1 MTTMNTKDLAERI
14 LAQRVNRYLDAGPSL
29 APWGGARFRIEGGR
43 VRVGYAFARPGAA
56 GQVVERVLRFAND
69 RRLQVQWTVAPER
82 PGEAELMEAL
92 AAASF
97 APIERL
103 LLMARQGC
111 LTTPTNPHVTVLPI
125 STWHDMWRYEH
136 ISRQCFYDDPRPS
149 DALVGQRAS
158 ERWRE
163 QEHGWCRYFQAYLD
177 GTLAGGC
184 YVSLYED
191 VPTIMGVCTLP
202 QARQQGV
209 ATALLVRTVASVM
222 VPTNEVVCLFV
233 EVGNPAESL
242 YRALGF
248 MPLLRSDTYQ
258 WGQQ

>member
-1 MTTMNTKDLAERI
+1 MNTKDIAERV
-14 LAQRVNRYLDAGPSL
+14 LAQRMNRYMDAGPSL

-43 VRVGYAFARPGAA
+43 IRVGYAFARPGAA
-56 GQVVERVLRFAND
+56 SQVVERVLRFARD
-69 RRLQVQWTVAPER
+69 RRMQVQWLVTPER
-82 PGEAELMEAL
+82 PGEAELVEAL
-92 AAASF
+92 AAADF
-97 APIERL
+97 TPIECL
-103 LLMARQGC
+103 LLMAHQGR
-111 LTTPTNPHVTVLPI
+111 LTAPANPRVSILPI
-125 STWHDMWRYEH
+125 ATWHDMWRYEH
-136 ISRQCFYDDPRPS
+136 MSRQCFYDDPRPS

-202 QARQQGV
+202 QARRQGV
-209 ATALLVRTVASVM
+209 ATALLARTVESVM
-222 VPTNEVVCLFV
+222 SSTNDTICLFV
-233 EVGNPAESL
+233 EVGNPAENL

-248 MPLLRSDTYQ
+248 VPLLRTDTYQ
-258 WGQQ
+258 SLTVP

>member
-1 MTTMNTKDLAERI
+1 MNTKDIAERV
-14 LAQRVNRYLDAGPSL
+14 LAQRTNRYMDAGPSL
-29 APWGGARFRIEGGR
+29 APWGGARFRMEGGR
-43 VRVGYAFARPGAA
+43 IRVGYAFARPGAA
-56 GQVVERVLRFAND
+56 HQVVERVLRFARD
-69 RRLQVQWTVAPER
+69 RRMHVQWMVTPER
-82 PGEAELMEAL
+82 PGEEELVAAL
-92 AAASF
+92 TAAGF
-97 APIERL
+97 LPIECL
-103 LLMARQGC
+103 LLMAHQGC
-111 LTTPTNPHVTVLPI
+111 LTAPFNPRVTVLPI
-125 STWHDMWRYEH
+125 ATWHEMWRYEH

-209 ATALLVRTVASVM
+209 ATALLARTVESVM
-222 VPTNEVVCLFV
+222 SPTNDTTCLFV
-233 EVGNPAESL
+233 EVGNPAENL
-242 YRALGF
+242 YRSLGF
-248 MPLLRSDTYQ
+248 VPLLRTDTYQ
-258 WGQQ
+258 WNPF